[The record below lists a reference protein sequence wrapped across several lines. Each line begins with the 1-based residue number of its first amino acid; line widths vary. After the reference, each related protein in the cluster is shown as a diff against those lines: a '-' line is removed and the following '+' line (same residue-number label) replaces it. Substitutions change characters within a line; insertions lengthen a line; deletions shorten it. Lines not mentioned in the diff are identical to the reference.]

1 MNFYQITDFIG
12 IVAFALAGILAAR
25 GRKVDPVGVFVLA
38 FTTAFGGGLLRDIII
53 DKRPFYWIA
62 NQEYVWV
69 VLFMTLIAPIIVR
82 KFAEKSLYTV
92 FIWSDA
98 IGLAVFSVGGTAM
111 SAAAGVPALPAVI
124 LGVCTGV
131 FGGLL
136 RDVFLCRVPMV
147 LSDKQPYAF
156 AAFAGNWLYLGL
168 VYLNMS
174 VDTAFIASAVFIAG
188 LRLLCW
194 HFDMAFVSYRVHKDI
209 DDGTL

>member
-1 MNFYQITDFIG
+1 MNLYQITDFIG
-12 IVAFALAGILAAR
+12 IVAFALAGILAAG

-38 FTTAFGGGLLRDIII
+38 FTTAFGGGLIRDIII

-82 KFAEKSLYTV
+82 KFAQKSLYTL

-98 IGLAVFSVGGTAM
+98 VGLAVFSVGGTAM
-111 SAAAGVPALPAVI
+111 SVAAGVPALPAVI

-131 FGGLL
+131 FGGLI
-136 RDVFLCRVPMV
+136 RDVFLCRMPMV

-168 VYLNMS
+168 VFLAVP
-174 VDTAFIASAVFIAG
+174 VDTAFVLSAFFIAA
-188 LRLLCW
+188 LRLVCW
-194 HFDMAFVSYRVHKDI
+194 HRKIAFVSYRFGKGV

>member
-1 MNFYQITDFIG
+1 
-12 IVAFALAGILAAR
+12 
-25 GRKVDPVGVFVLA
+25 
-38 FTTAFGGGLLRDIII
+38 
-53 DKRPFYWIA
+53 
-62 NQEYVWV
+62 
-69 VLFMTLIAPIIVR
+69 MTLIAPIIVR

>member
-1 MNFYQITDFIG
+1 MNLYQITDFIG

-25 GRKVDPVGVFVLA
+25 GRKVDPVGVFVMA
-38 FTTAFGGGLLRDIII
+38 FTTAFGGGLIRDIII
-53 DKRPFYWIA
+53 DNRPFYWIA
-62 NQEYVWV
+62 HQEYDWV
-69 VLFMTLIAPIIVR
+69 VLFMTLIAPLIVR
-82 KFAEKSLYTV
+82 KFTETRLYAI

-111 SAAAGVPALPAVI
+111 STAAGVPALPAVI

-156 AAFAGNWLYLGL
+156 AAFAGNWVYLGL
-168 VYLNMS
+168 VYINMS

-188 LRLLCW
+188 LRLVCW
-194 HFDMAFVSYRVHKDI
+194 HLDMPFVSYGSHKGV